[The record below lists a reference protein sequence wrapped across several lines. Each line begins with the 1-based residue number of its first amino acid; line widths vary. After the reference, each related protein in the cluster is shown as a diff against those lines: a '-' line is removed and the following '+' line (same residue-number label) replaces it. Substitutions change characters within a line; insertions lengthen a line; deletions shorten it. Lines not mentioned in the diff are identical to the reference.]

1 MPEFVFTFSL
11 IPLLTLEHLG
21 ATWESLGRRC
31 TSPNMHF
38 LDRKIS
44 LLCAANLR
52 ISIAQGESLFRRAG
66 CVPAARHGGCSSPGP
81 LELLHMFGRMHM
93 CSAVKNIPNNGKGV
107 LGPGRVCLCS
117 VVSRRSRIQPER
129 MVSWD
134 VGDSRGQT
142 CPARA

>member
-11 IPLLTLEHLG
+11 ILLLTLEHLG

-93 CSAVKNIPNNGKGV
+93 CSAVKKIPNNGKGV

-117 VVSRRSRIQPER
+117 MVSRRSRIQPER
-129 MVSWD
+129 MVSGD

>member
-11 IPLLTLEHLG
+11 IPLLVHLG

-31 TSPNMHF
+31 TSPNTHF
-38 LDRKIS
+38 SDRKIS
-44 LLCAANLR
+44 LLCTANLR
-52 ISIAQGESLFRRAG
+52 ISIAQGDSLFRRAG
-66 CVPAARHGGCSSPGP
+66 CVPAARHGGCSSRGP

-93 CSAVKNIPNNGKGV
+93 CSAVKNISNNGKGV

-117 VVSRRSRIQPER
+117 VVSRKSRIQPGR

-134 VGDSRGQT
+134 MGDSQGQT
-142 CPARA
+142 CPDRA